1 MEKYEL
7 PLVFFTVLSQMSVGM
22 ALVLTWRTLRGEVEG
37 QRFYWLATGLVLAL
51 ASIAAILHLAHPD
64 RAYNALI
71 NLRHAWLSRE
81 ILGATLFGAAVG
93 VTFLAKGHKAMA
105 LIASVFGVL
114 LVAVQGMTYA
124 APAMVAI
131 ANGFTMLLFFIT
143 VWVMG
148 CAAIPLLRLRPAVPA
163 LRQGIVVCIAVL
175 IAAPLVWLSGG
186 TVMQM
191 TARSWLAS
199 PFYLASLVCL
209 ALAFVA
215 SRHGDSRPKL
225 LFVLLFVSVF
235 LSRLVFFGDTVSTIV
250 NIGHLY

>member
-22 ALVLTWRTLRGEVEG
+22 ALILTWRTLRGELEAKRV
-37 QRFYWLATGLVLAL
+37 YWLATGLVLAL
-51 ASIAAILHLAHPD
+51 ASVAAILHLAHPD
-64 RAYNALI
+64 RAYDALR
-71 NLRHAWLSRE
+71 NLQHAWLSRE

-93 VTFLAKGHKAMA
+93 VTFLAKGHKVPA
-105 LIASVFGVL
+105 IITSVFGL
-114 LVAVQGMTYA
+114 ALVAVQGMTYA
-124 APAMVAI
+124 APAMAAI

-148 CAAIPLLRLRPAVPA
+148 CAAIPLLKLRPAVPA

-175 IAAPLVWLSGG
+175 IAAPLIWLSGG
-186 TVMQM
+186 TIMQM
-191 TARSWLAS
+191 TAHAWLAS
-199 PFYLASLVCL
+199 PLYLASLVCL
-209 ALAFVA
+209 AIAFVV
-215 SRHGDSRPKL
+215 SRHGDSRARLLFAL
-225 LFVLLFVSVF
+225 LFVGVF

>member
-37 QRFYWLATGLVLAL
+37 QRFYWLVTGLVLAL

-93 VTFLAKGHKAMA
+93 VTFLAKGHKAMT

-148 CAAIPLLRLRPAVPA
+148 CAAIPLLKLRPAVPA

-186 TVMQM
+186 TIMQM
-191 TARSWLAS
+191 TAHSWLAS

-215 SRHGDSRPKL
+215 SHHGDSRPKL
-225 LFVLLFVSVF
+225 LFVLLFVGVF

>member
-64 RAYNALI
+64 RAYDALI

-93 VTFLAKGHKAMA
+93 VTFLAKGHKAMT

-148 CAAIPLLRLRPAVPA
+148 CAAIPLLKLRPAVPA
-163 LRQGIVVCIAVL
+163 SPGDCGVYRGTYRGAAGVVKRGNGHADDGAFMAGFTV
-175 IAAPLVWLSGG
+175 LSGKPG
-186 TVMQM
+186 LPC
-191 TARSWLAS
+191 ARFCRQ
-199 PFYLASLVCL
+199 P
-209 ALAFVA
+209 
-215 SRHGDSRPKL
+215 SR
-225 LFVLLFVSVF
+225 
-235 LSRLVFFGDTVSTIV
+235 
-250 NIGHLY
+250 

>member
-131 ANGFTMLLFFIT
+131 ANGFTMLLFLLLYGS
-143 VWVMG
+143 WV
-148 CAAIPLLRLRPAVPA
+148 
-163 LRQGIVVCIAVL
+163 
-175 IAAPLVWLSGG
+175 
-186 TVMQM
+186 
-191 TARSWLAS
+191 ARR
-199 PFYLASLVCL
+199 FRC
-209 ALAFVA
+209 
-215 SRHGDSRPKL
+215 
-225 LFVLLFVSVF
+225 
-235 LSRLVFFGDTVSTIV
+235 
-250 NIGHLY
+250 